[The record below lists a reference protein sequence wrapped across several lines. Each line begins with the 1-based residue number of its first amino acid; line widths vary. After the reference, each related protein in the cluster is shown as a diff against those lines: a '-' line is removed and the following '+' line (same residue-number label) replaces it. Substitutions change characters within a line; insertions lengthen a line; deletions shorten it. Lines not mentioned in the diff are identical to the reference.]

1 MIIVLGRSKQEDFH
15 RPEKPH
21 GKTREIDN
29 EARISKKAEIKRKFN
44 RNQKRIRPWDIQL
57 SFLIFLVTKML
68 KKINLYVYFSRKW
81 MHIEKTLMKLSI
93 CFFDKDDKLLENTM
107 KFGENVRIVSKKNL
121 TINQY
126 TMKNI

>member
-1 MIIVLGRSKQEDFH
+1 
-15 RPEKPH
+15 
-21 GKTREIDN
+21 
-29 EARISKKAEIKRKFN
+29 
-44 RNQKRIRPWDIQL
+44 
-57 SFLIFLVTKML
+57 
-68 KKINLYVYFSRKW
+68 